1 MNKFIVSKDV
11 KYAFTIQ
18 GEGEPLV
25 LLHGFTGS
33 KKTWEECIKTWEKYF
48 KVIALDLPGHGETD
62 TESARTISE
71 FCSDLQDILKMLKID
86 KAHLLGYSMGGR
98 IALSFAIHYPE
109 SVHTLILESASPGLK
124 TNAERLK
131 RVENDTNLAE
141 QIMEK
146 GIIHFTDYWENIPL
160 FETQKQ
166 LTASVRDKIRQERLS
181 QSPEG
186 LAGSLVNMGTGK
198 QPSFWKRLH
207 ELEMPVLLVVGEL
220 DRKFID
226 INQEMQQEIE
236 EVQLKTCEEA
246 GHCIHVE
253 QPEKFVKIVMEFI
266 EKKLT

>member
-33 KKTWEECIKTWEKYF
+33 KKTWKECIKRLDKYF
-48 KVIALDLPGHGETD
+48 KVIALDIPGHGETD

-71 FCSDLQDILKMLKID
+71 FCSDLQDILKMLKIGE
-86 KAHLLGYSMGGR
+86 ALLLGYWMGGR

-124 TNAERLK
+124 TNADRLK

-198 QPSFWKRLH
+198 QPSFWKRL
-207 ELEMPVLLVVGEL
+207 
-220 DRKFID
+220 
-226 INQEMQQEIE
+226 
-236 EVQLKTCEEA
+236 
-246 GHCIHVE
+246 
-253 QPEKFVKIVMEFI
+253 
-266 EKKLT
+266 